1 MKKYLINNLANCKF
15 FSLLT
20 AGEGTI
26 FMLHRIGN
34 INKNGIAS
42 VENLKISSEFL
53 INIIEEL
60 KRLNY
65 DFISLENL
73 KERLQ
78 SKNRRK
84 FAIFTFD
91 DGYKDNFT
99 KAYPI
104 FKRYNIPFTIFV
116 TSSFPNNQALLW
128 WECLSDIIMKNSTI
142 YTNLSEK
149 FETKTLEDKERVFS
163 IIKRKILLF
172 NQLNLK
178 EEIEK
183 YLPYSFNYE
192 EKNKKLCINWEELK
206 RISKDPLVSIGAHT
220 LNHFALN
227 RLSKEDVINEILNN
241 KRELEEKLNIKVNL
255 FAYPFGDNST
265 CGKREFE
272 IVKNLGFDLA
282 LTTRVGNIYK
292 EHINYL
298 HQLPRIALTQK
309 YNLKARL
316 YLSPLIIN
324 RGKRV
329 IYEK

>member
-104 FKRYNIPFTIFV
+104 FKKYNIPFTIFI

-128 WECLSDIIMKNSTI
+128 WDCLSDIIMK
-142 YTNLSEK
+142 
-149 FETKTLEDKERVFS
+149 KTS
-163 IIKRKILLF
+163 
-172 NQLNLK
+172 
-178 EEIEK
+178 
-183 YLPYSFNYE
+183 
-192 EKNKKLCINWEELK
+192 
-206 RISKDPLVSIGAHT
+206 G
-220 LNHFALN
+220 N
-227 RLSKEDVINEILNN
+227 R
-241 KRELEEKLNIKVNL
+241 
-255 FAYPFGDNST
+255 
-265 CGKREFE
+265 
-272 IVKNLGFDLA
+272 
-282 LTTRVGNIYK
+282 
-292 EHINYL
+292 
-298 HQLPRIALTQK
+298 
-309 YNLKARL
+309 
-316 YLSPLIIN
+316 
-324 RGKRV
+324 
-329 IYEK
+329 